1 MKFSGKRSW
10 RYAGQRGLVLVLLLG
25 LVNLAHP
32 FRPRSIA
39 GPLRK
44 ETKSPVSTRTVEG
57 RLAVFDD
64 VWQTISQRYYDPD
77 YHGVNWDQQLAIF
90 RPQAISAS
98 NSHELYAVLRRL
110 LTSLNDVHT
119 RVYSPDEKF
128 DWWNPRFVSLGLS
141 VREIEARPTVVHV
154 ERDSPPYRAGI
165 RPGDVIEQVGQRSAL
180 SLIDDHITDNPNRIA
195 TRLRALAVLFK
206 GAPHT
211 SLELAWRGA
220 NNQLHRGRFEL
231 NWRERKLGL
240 RVKHVRGRIALV
252 ELDAFTSSIAT
263 QFNRAMKQQ
272 LSHVNGIVLDLR
284 NNGGGDA
291 EAMAEVAS
299 ILLGPDYSLGSFTDR
314 WGLGFNIQTRLKS
327 MVSPASLAQT
337 KVPLVVLIGE
347 RTSSAAEILSAA
359 LQRFKRAQLIGS
371 QTCGCVLAIR
381 AQHTLPDG
389 GLLDVSELDFH
400 TSWGVRLEGIGVS
413 PDETILVRRKD
424 LYSRRDRALDL
435 ALDKL
440 NQRRSFSNQQSVVG
454 GQ

>member
-1 MKFSGKRSW
+1 
-10 RYAGQRGLVLVLLLG
+10 
-25 LVNLAHP
+25 
-32 FRPRSIA
+32 
-39 GPLRK
+39 
-44 ETKSPVSTRTVEG
+44 
-57 RLAVFDD
+57 
-64 VWQTISQRYYDPD
+64 
-77 YHGVNWDQQLAIF
+77 
-90 RPQAISAS
+90 
-98 NSHELYAVLRRL
+98 
-110 LTSLNDVHT
+110 VHT

-154 ERDSPPYRAGI
+154 EKDSPPYRAGI
-165 RPGDVIEQVGQRSAL
+165 RPGDVIEEVGQRSAL
-180 SLIDDHITDNPNRIA
+180 SLINDHITDNPNRVAI
-195 TRLRALAVLFK
+195 RLRALAVLFE

-211 SLELAWRGA
+211 SLELTWRGP

-231 NWRERKLGL
+231 NWRQRTLGL
-240 RVKHVRGRIALV
+240 RVKHVRGRIAVV

-359 LQRFKRAQLIGS
+359 LQRFKRAQLIGA

-400 TSWGVRLEGIGVS
+400 TSWGVRLEGNGVT

-424 LYSRRDRALDL
+424 IYSRRDRALDL
-435 ALDKL
+435 ALDNL
-440 NQRRSFSNQQSVVG
+440 STQVV
-454 GQ
+454 Q